1 MKKADWVITLIGVI
15 MLGIGLFM
23 TKTIENA
30 HGILLTLPYVL
41 VGIGCGIFG
50 YGMSNIVSQ
59 KAISKDLDLQRQLE
73 IEKNDERNIAI
84 ATKSK
89 AKAYD
94 LMTFLF
100 GVLMLSF
107 ALMNID
113 MAVILL
119 LVAAYLSVH
128 IYGIYYRIK
137 YEKEM

>member
-23 TKTIENA
+23 TKTIENVQ
-30 HGILLTLPYVL
+30 GILLTLPYVL

-50 YGMSNIVSQ
+50 YGMSNIVSK
-59 KAISKDLDLQRQLE
+59 KAIAKDIGLQRQLE

-113 MAVILL
+113 MAAILL